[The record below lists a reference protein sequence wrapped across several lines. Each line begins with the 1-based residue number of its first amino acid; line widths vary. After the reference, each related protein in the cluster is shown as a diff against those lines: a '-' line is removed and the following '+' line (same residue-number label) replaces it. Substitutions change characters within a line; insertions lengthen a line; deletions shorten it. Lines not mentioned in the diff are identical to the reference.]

1 MKKFLFILM
10 SILFISNVKADPPR
24 ISLFSTTVDWSAVTG
39 LSLHQYTG
47 KIFGKNSDL
56 VKQGLVLYY
65 LDTFPCYGE
74 ADSVRVWVGRD
85 GKVDG
90 NLRLVCVFE
99 PDEIKFAW
107 RNAKADAS
115 QYKTDGLLVCPVS
128 SKGRE
133 INIDISKCTHGK
145 SWDEYK

>member
-10 SILFISNVKADPPR
+10 SILLVLNVNADTPR
-24 ISLFSTTVDWSAVTG
+24 VSLFSTTVDWSAVTG
-39 LSLHQYTG
+39 LSLYQYNG
-47 KIFGKNSDL
+47 NIFGKNSDL

-65 LDTFPCYGE
+65 LDAFPCYGA
-74 ADSVRVWVGRD
+74 ADSVRVWVGKD

-90 NLRLVCVFE
+90 NLRLICIHE

-107 RNAKADAS
+107 RNAKSDAI
-115 QYKTDGLLVCPVS
+115 QDKTDGLLVCPVS

-133 INIDISKCTHGK
+133 INIDISKCTRGK